1 MAQDGAKSESH
12 GKSSGKRP
20 RVIKVDVD
28 RIHQGLKE
36 EFDEAGIPV
45 PDSLDKKAIAAM
57 FEDLGETIESV
68 QGKRTNVV
76 MVRVG
81 RDSLDRLDDLVEC
94 GLTRS
99 RSEAA
104 AFLIGEGAKARKDL
118 FEKIA
123 DQTRVIRE
131 AKERLKE
138 LLKDEELPR
147 KANDATVIIA
157 EGDPIKLR

>member
-1 MAQDGAKSESH
+1 MAQDGAKSESQ

-20 RVIKVDVD
+20 RVFKVDVD
-28 RIHQGLKE
+28 RIAEGLE
-36 EFDEAGIPV
+36 EAGV
-45 PDSLDKKAIAAM
+45 TAINKNTLAAM

-104 AFLIGEGAKARKDL
+104 AFLIGEGVKARKDL
-118 FEKIA
+118 FDKIA

-131 AKERLKE
+131 AKDRLKE
-138 LLKDEELPR
+138 LLRDEELPKG
-147 KANDATVIIA
+147 KAGDTTVIIA
-157 EGDPIKLR
+157 DAEKIT